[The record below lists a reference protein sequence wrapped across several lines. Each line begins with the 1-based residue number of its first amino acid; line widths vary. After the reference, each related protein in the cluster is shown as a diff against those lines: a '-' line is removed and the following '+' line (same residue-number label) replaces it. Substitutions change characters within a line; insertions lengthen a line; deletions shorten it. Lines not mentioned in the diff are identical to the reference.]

1 MNLLSSVHHLRKL
14 REVKPIIATAALES
28 RALHL
33 HYLSAELVIFSMF
46 DVNVCENERQE
57 MARALLSFSSQW
69 VPGDILIDQVRL
81 PGPNFINSE
90 AYWLNDNM
98 PSLSLFISGRSFL
111 LFDILSLV
119 HEDLGFLSRPV
130 QTWNED
136 EVYQKVFTFVTNLKV
151 VNDPA
156 ERLVKTVT
164 ERIGSVRSEERLNDT
179 ISTLEEMKRVAAD
192 FNRGSATKAEI
203 NTVLNRF
210 LDNF

>member
-28 RALHL
+28 PALHL

-119 HEDLGFLSRPV
+119 HEDLEFLSRPV

-156 ERLVKTVT
+156 ERLVKTDR
-164 ERIGSVRSEERLNDT
+164 EDW
-179 ISTLEEMKRVAAD
+179 KCQ
-192 FNRGSATKAEI
+192 K
-203 NTVLNRF
+203 
-210 LDNF
+210 